1 MAYGLKSYGQ
11 YWILDNDVDVATV
24 DVTLYDDSTE
34 DPGFQDD
41 NESDLN
47 ENSNI
52 SRKNIDIQVFSGG
65 GGTYEFS
72 KSNVDIDTTSVTT
85 DTYVDSYALLDSSS
99 VILTGGLTDYT
110 RINITDVGT
119 VTIVE
124 VGGSFL

>member
-119 VTIVE
+119 VTIAE